1 MRPDLPE
8 LPIIIDPGTGTQ
20 GIRVGLESRLPGM
33 DGAEGGDM
41 LLSKTRE
48 QEVAELM
55 YAMKV
60 AAEERKF
67 AERRS
72 AKIAKAKN
80 RAQQKRAERR

>member
-1 MRPDLPE
+1 MLPELPE
-8 LPIIIDPGTGTQ
+8 LPIIVDVGSGTQ
-20 GIRVGLESRLPGM
+20 GVRIGLENRLPQMAVGEQGGM
-33 DGAEGGDM
+33 TLTDY
-41 LLSKTRE
+41 RQ